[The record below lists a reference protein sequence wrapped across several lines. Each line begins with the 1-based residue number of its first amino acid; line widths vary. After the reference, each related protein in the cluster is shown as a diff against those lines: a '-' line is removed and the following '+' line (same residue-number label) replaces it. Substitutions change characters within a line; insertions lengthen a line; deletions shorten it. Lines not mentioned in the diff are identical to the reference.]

1 MNKKEV
7 EKTIEK
13 VLTTDARFK
22 VFKEKIKKL
31 GYVKKDAKQVN
42 SIMEIIADF
51 GMMSD
56 AGNKKVA
63 RAVSQ
68 AKSESDLKSKLEKI
82 SKMAKGKY
90 AEAQE
95 DEVFQRA
102 KDAFNSKAKGV
113 QNRPDA
119 NMMMQLRKFK
129 DYVKKDGEVRTD
141 DMKKIKV
148 KTDDAIKVHDTLM
161 KVRAP
166 VRDKY
171 LRLLQKDVKTF
182 KKTFKAIL
190 KVAK

>member
-1 MNKKEV
+1 MEKV
-7 EKTIEK
+7 EKAIEK

-141 DMKKIKV
+141 DMKK
-148 KTDDAIKVHDTLM
+148 
-161 KVRAP
+161 
-166 VRDKY
+166 
-171 LRLLQKDVKTF
+171 LR
-182 KKTFKAIL
+182 
-190 KVAK
+190 

>member
-1 MNKKEV
+1 MDKV

-68 AKSESDLKSKLEKI
+68 AKSESDLKSKLEK
-82 SKMAKGKY
+82 
-90 AEAQE
+90 
-95 DEVFQRA
+95 
-102 KDAFNSKAKGV
+102 
-113 QNRPDA
+113 
-119 NMMMQLRKFK
+119 
-129 DYVKKDGEVRTD
+129 
-141 DMKKIKV
+141 KV
-148 KTDDAIKVHDTLM
+148 SS
-161 KVRAP
+161 
-166 VRDKY
+166 
-171 LRLLQKDVKTF
+171 
-182 KKTFKAIL
+182 
-190 KVAK
+190 